1 MELLNTHPI
10 KKSDLGFHGNLFG
23 VKLLA
28 WIDAA
33 AAGYSMQLCDTPR
46 MVTVSIDKCIFEK
59 PARESQ
65 LLKIYGEPS
74 DLGNTSVTM
83 YLEARAHNVYT
94 GRQTL
99 VLKTHIKFVHIDEE
113 GNPIPIGEKGR
124 TRILRLIEEQTLL
137 IKTNQP

>member
-23 VKLLA
+23 GKLLA

-33 AAGYSMQLCDTPR
+33 AAGFAMQLCDSPR
-46 MVTVSIDKCIFEK
+46 MVTVSIDKCNFEK

-74 DLGNTSVTM
+74 ELGNTSVTM

-94 GRQTL
+94 GKQTL

-113 GNPIPIGEKGR
+113 GNPIPVGEKGR
-124 TRILRLIEEQTLL
+124 NRIQRMIE
-137 IKTNQP
+137 IPIDK

>member
-1 MELLNTHPI
+1 MELLNTHPN

-23 VKLLA
+23 GKLLA

-124 TRILRLIEEQTLL
+124 TRILRLIEEQTPL